1 MLQSRVNQDSPTTSR
16 ALRNSGRTSSTPG
29 ALPPRSFL
37 TTSATS
43 APEIGGPTPE
53 SPGPAS
59 LPEGAP
65 SPPYTVLT
73 MHCFPLLRRRMVVQN
88 LFEAVRKSFSM
99 ASPNSSHVRVFASV
113 TATAALRLAC
123 RYLPAASGVPQA
135 KKFDGIP
142 HRRCP
147 PAGSGIAATA
157 GTDHLAATALVGR
170 LNNGGV
176 EHGPL
181 GLNVPRLPRYM
192 VKALPE
198 VGVEALSDR
207 RLCQTFP
214 ADPHDTFGSASSAPL
229 FARVSKTCGRKSD
242 DTTTKSIIEL
252 RPRVSW
258 CQAQTTVRIRPPTRR
273 RREATLSSTGV
284 NSNTLAP
291 SRGAISIATPARR
304 LSPVAT
310 PEWKR
315 VQPLSRRLVPE
326 PLLCVEVRPTISS
339 RNFSTSR
346 TSSGSFPTSEV
357 TFHVPRAS
365 FCSRGSDRQGPR
377 LRPPPSSHCTRPLW
391 PLLLVVSRREGGP
404 TSSFRAVPGRA
415 PPGHQALAAEP
426 HPQAWLQ
433 GEAPGNVTDIQPT
446 DNDRNQSHS
455 PHVMLSPRLNADQ
468 HSISTTES
476 MIALKDLP
484 LLQRKEFKIHGG
496 QIGDNASDISYN
508 NISKQ
513 IDLGLKEKH
522 TEGEIARAVFRII
535 KPGNFKDMLSSK
547 DEMTIAELKSFLQSH
562 LGEKS
567 STELFQELMN
577 AKQHEH
583 ETPQQF
589 LYRTMGLKQ
598 KGLNEKHDDIRH
610 ELRPLLSDPTVT
622 DEMLLRQVTKTT
634 NEESERKRR
643 LGRGTRPKAAHVQ
656 SSETNTSEVSK
667 EKCNVDT
674 NAKDKLLHQLSAQ
687 VQALTEV
694 EVRPLSELLGDRELD
709 LTAANGE
716 PIPYDGWVDFNLP
729 GNDDPNLAIRVPFL
743 VSQVSLA
750 RPIVGFNVIKE
761 LILGQEG
768 GMGVVSV
775 IARLL
780 KDAMQVESDKAEA
793 IVNFIQTQ
801 EPTHGHALVRVGWH
815 ELVVHPGQVARIKC
829 KVPAD
834 FTSPVALFEVNHPD
848 LKLEQLDLGDGLVE
862 VHHTRRPYVE
872 IAVGN
877 HTQQNI
883 KLDHFTVLGS
893 IQPIDK
899 IVETDQADS
908 VEVNVDDSPV
918 PDGGE
923 DKGETDQLPQLW
935 HPSVDRSHLNEEQQ
949 ELNSN
954 REQGPNSRI
963 QRDRVNGTQAV
974 TLLMMMMMMMMMMG
988 PNTG

>member
-59 LPEGAP
+59 LPEGVSVGLRRSLKYSFHRSTTSRVEVSSAP

-273 RREATLSSTGV
+273 RREATLSFTGV
-284 NSNTLAP
+284 NSNILAP

-315 VQPLSRRLVPE
+315 VQPLSRSLVPE

-346 TSSGSFPTSEV
+346 TSSGSFPTREV

-433 GEAPGNVTDIQPT
+433 GEAPGN
-446 DNDRNQSHS
+446 
-455 PHVMLSPRLNADQ
+455 
-468 HSISTTES
+468 
-476 MIALKDLP
+476 LK
-484 LLQRKEFKIHGG
+484 LQ
-496 QIGDNASDISYN
+496 
-508 NISKQ
+508 
-513 IDLGLKEKH
+513 
-522 TEGEIARAVFRII
+522 
-535 KPGNFKDMLSSK
+535 
-547 DEMTIAELKSFLQSH
+547 ELK
-562 LGEKS
+562 
-567 STELFQELMN
+567 
-577 AKQHEH
+577 
-583 ETPQQF
+583 
-589 LYRTMGLKQ
+589 
-598 KGLNEKHDDIRH
+598 
-610 ELRPLLSDPTVT
+610 
-622 DEMLLRQVTKTT
+622 
-634 NEESERKRR
+634 
-643 LGRGTRPKAAHVQ
+643 
-656 SSETNTSEVSK
+656 
-667 EKCNVDT
+667 
-674 NAKDKLLHQLSAQ
+674 
-687 VQALTEV
+687 
-694 EVRPLSELLGDRELD
+694 
-709 LTAANGE
+709 
-716 PIPYDGWVDFNLP
+716 
-729 GNDDPNLAIRVPFL
+729 
-743 VSQVSLA
+743 
-750 RPIVGFNVIKE
+750 
-761 LILGQEG
+761 
-768 GMGVVSV
+768 
-775 IARLL
+775 
-780 KDAMQVESDKAEA
+780 
-793 IVNFIQTQ
+793 
-801 EPTHGHALVRVGWH
+801 
-815 ELVVHPGQVARIKC
+815 
-829 KVPAD
+829 
-834 FTSPVALFEVNHPD
+834 
-848 LKLEQLDLGDGLVE
+848 
-862 VHHTRRPYVE
+862 
-872 IAVGN
+872 
-877 HTQQNI
+877 
-883 KLDHFTVLGS
+883 
-893 IQPIDK
+893 
-899 IVETDQADS
+899 
-908 VEVNVDDSPV
+908 
-918 PDGGE
+918 
-923 DKGETDQLPQLW
+923 
-935 HPSVDRSHLNEEQQ
+935 
-949 ELNSN
+949 ELNSDNSGGLDSRDARCFTMRCCYLMPLLHAARTDANWLICVPPLERWRRSIQGRRYDVGRFDKPFLNAPQIDPLATSN
-954 REQGPNSRI
+954 RSKLDVKMFGGVRARDEVLKNGPAHPPGDRCEAAALSSEGVFSLRESRARARHI
-963 QRDRVNGTQAV
+963 KTIKPKLGFVANGAARHE
-974 TLLMMMMMMMMMMG
+974 
-988 PNTG
+988 

>member
-1 MLQSRVNQDSPTTSR
+1 
-16 ALRNSGRTSSTPG
+16 
-29 ALPPRSFL
+29 
-37 TTSATS
+37 
-43 APEIGGPTPE
+43 
-53 SPGPAS
+53 
-59 LPEGAP
+59 
-65 SPPYTVLT
+65 

-284 NSNTLAP
+284 NSNILAP

-346 TSSGSFPTSEV
+346 TSSGSFPTREV

-433 GEAPGNVTDIQPT
+433 GEAP
-446 DNDRNQSHS
+446 
-455 PHVMLSPRLNADQ
+455 
-468 HSISTTES
+468 
-476 MIALKDLP
+476 P
-484 LLQRKEFKIHGG
+484 LLPTPACLTTH
-496 QIGDNASDISYN
+496 
-508 NISKQ
+508 
-513 IDLGLKEKH
+513 
-522 TEGEIARAVFRII
+522 
-535 KPGNFKDMLSSK
+535 LSS
-547 DEMTIAELKSFLQSH
+547 
-562 LGEKS
+562 
-567 STELFQELMN
+567 
-577 AKQHEH
+577 
-583 ETPQQF
+583 PCC
-589 LYRTMGLKQ
+589 
-598 KGLNEKHDDIRH
+598 
-610 ELRPLLSDPTVT
+610 RPLPVRLPAPLPTPACP
-622 DEMLLRQVTKTT
+622 TT
-634 NEESERKRR
+634 S
-643 LGRGTRPKAAHVQ
+643 
-656 SSETNTSEVSK
+656 
-667 EKCNVDT
+667 
-674 NAKDKLLHQLSAQ
+674 
-687 VQALTEV
+687 
-694 EVRPLSELLGDRELD
+694 PL
-709 LTAANGE
+709 
-716 PIPYDGWVDFNLP
+716 
-729 GNDDPNLAIRVPFL
+729 
-743 VSQVSLA
+743 
-750 RPIVGFNVIKE
+750 
-761 LILGQEG
+761 
-768 GMGVVSV
+768 
-775 IARLL
+775 
-780 KDAMQVESDKAEA
+780 
-793 IVNFIQTQ
+793 
-801 EPTHGHALVRVGWH
+801 PT
-815 ELVVHPGQVARIKC
+815 
-829 KVPAD
+829 PACPT
-834 FTSPVALFEVNHPD
+834 TSPVADPCLSD
-848 LKLEQLDLGDGLVE
+848 
-862 VHHTRRPYVE
+862 Y
-872 IAVGN
+872 
-877 HTQQNI
+877 
-883 KLDHFTVLGS
+883 
-893 IQPIDK
+893 QP
-899 IVETDQADS
+899 VADPCLS
-908 VEVNVDDSPV
+908 DYQPVADPCLSDYQPPLPSP
-918 PDGGE
+918 P
-923 DKGETDQLPQLW
+923 P
-935 HPSVDRSHLNEEQQ
+935 P
-949 ELNSN
+949 
-954 REQGPNSRI
+954 
-963 QRDRVNGTQAV
+963 A
-974 TLLMMMMMMMMMMG
+974 
-988 PNTG
+988 

>member
-59 LPEGAP
+59 LPEGVSVGLRRSSKYPFHRSTTSRVEVSSAP

-198 VGVEALSDR
+198 
-207 RLCQTFP
+207 
-214 ADPHDTFGSASSAPL
+214 
-229 FARVSKTCGRKSD
+229 
-242 DTTTKSIIEL
+242 
-252 RPRVSW
+252 
-258 CQAQTTVRIRPPTRR
+258 AQTTVRIRPPTRR

-284 NSNTLAP
+284 NSNILAP

-346 TSSGSFPTSEV
+346 TSSGSFPTREV

-433 GEAPGNVTDIQPT
+433 GEAPLGDHGGPQRGEVLGGHPQQQHPEEQEDLRVEDGHLGQPQALHQPLCT
-446 DNDRNQSHS
+446 RKTHARDTRKAHASHMTQAAATVFLVLV
-455 PHVMLSPRLNADQ
+455 HLAAVDGEGQALQQ
-468 HSISTTES
+468 HGS
-476 MIALKDLP
+476 
-484 LLQRKEFKIHGG
+484 LLQLGVPDESIWKKVWSMNRSK
-496 QIGDNASDISYN
+496 ASFF
-508 NISKQ
+508 Q
-513 IDLGLKEKH
+513 
-522 TEGEIARAVFRII
+522 ARRVYWNPLRL
-535 KPGNFKDMLSSK
+535 LSSW
-547 DEMTIAELKSFLQSH
+547 MH
-562 LGEKS
+562 
-567 STELFQELMN
+567 
-577 AKQHEH
+577 
-583 ETPQQF
+583 
-589 LYRTMGLKQ
+589 
-598 KGLNEKHDDIRH
+598 
-610 ELRPLLSDPTVT
+610 
-622 DEMLLRQVTKTT
+622 
-634 NEESERKRR
+634 
-643 LGRGTRPKAAHVQ
+643 
-656 SSETNTSEVSK
+656 
-667 EKCNVDT
+667 
-674 NAKDKLLHQLSAQ
+674 
-687 VQALTEV
+687 
-694 EVRPLSELLGDRELD
+694 
-709 LTAANGE
+709 
-716 PIPYDGWVDFNLP
+716 
-729 GNDDPNLAIRVPFL
+729 
-743 VSQVSLA
+743 A
-750 RPIVGFNVIKE
+750 R
-761 LILGQEG
+761 
-768 GMGVVSV
+768 
-775 IARLL
+775 
-780 KDAMQVESDKAEA
+780 
-793 IVNFIQTQ
+793 
-801 EPTHGHALVRVGWH
+801 
-815 ELVVHPGQVARIKC
+815 
-829 KVPAD
+829 
-834 FTSPVALFEVNHPD
+834 
-848 LKLEQLDLGDGLVE
+848 
-862 VHHTRRPYVE
+862 
-872 IAVGN
+872 
-877 HTQQNI
+877 
-883 KLDHFTVLGS
+883 
-893 IQPIDK
+893 
-899 IVETDQADS
+899 
-908 VEVNVDDSPV
+908 
-918 PDGGE
+918 
-923 DKGETDQLPQLW
+923 
-935 HPSVDRSHLNEEQQ
+935 
-949 ELNSN
+949 
-954 REQGPNSRI
+954 
-963 QRDRVNGTQAV
+963 
-974 TLLMMMMMMMMMMG
+974 
-988 PNTG
+988 

>member
-16 ALRNSGRTSSTPG
+16 VLRNSGRTSSTPG

-43 APEIGGPTPE
+43 APEIGGPTSE

-59 LPEGAP
+59 LPEGMSVGLRRSSKYSFHRSTTSRVEVSSAP

-284 NSNTLAP
+284 NSNILAP

-315 VQPLSRRLVPE
+315 VQLLSRRLVPE

-346 TSSGSFPTSEV
+346 TSSGSFPTREV

-391 PLLLVVSRREGGP
+391 PLLLVVSRREVGP

-433 GEAPGNVTDIQPT
+433 GEAPTIIKTSSNIHLQSRTEVPLPAPQHHSRASSSVEESISCDAKGEEEEWNLFQRLVYNMFRNEKGELDWGLQVEPQEDLDVTSYDIDPRMKIWQSVVETGPGGKYQTAEEDLDELHHPSMVDVVPINQDISDAVPDKVVWNEAEEKVRRYLAPLAGNIGHSQPE
-446 DNDRNQSHS
+446 DMDDMYHGDDL
-455 PHVMLSPRLNADQ
+455 LSAVQVDVPAPVGSDLMGQPQVRLHLEPEEDMDDLFHADQ
-468 HSISTTES
+468 RSDVQMDVPAPVGSDVREQMSVGLHSEPEED
-476 MIALKDLP
+476 MDDLYHRDQVLP
-484 LLQRKEFKIHGG
+484 VAPYQGPA
-496 QIGDNASDISYN
+496 DTPD
-508 NISKQ
+508 
-513 IDLGLKEKH
+513 
-522 TEGEIARAVFRII
+522 AVQLRG
-535 KPGNFKDMLSSK
+535 PLSS
-547 DEMTIAELKSFLQSH
+547 DRATQRTGSEPEEDMDD
-562 LGEKS
+562 
-567 STELFQELMN
+567 
-577 AKQHEH
+577 
-583 ETPQQF
+583 
-589 LYRTMGLKQ
+589 LY
-598 KGLNEKHDDIRH
+598 
-610 ELRPLLSDPTVT
+610 
-622 DEMLLRQVTKTT
+622 
-634 NEESERKRR
+634 
-643 LGRGTRPKAAHVQ
+643 
-656 SSETNTSEVSK
+656 
-667 EKCNVDT
+667 
-674 NAKDKLLHQLSAQ
+674 HQ
-687 VQALTEV
+687 
-694 EVRPLSELLGDRELD
+694 
-709 LTAANGE
+709 
-716 PIPYDGWVDFNLP
+716 
-729 GNDDPNLAIRVPFL
+729 
-743 VSQVSLA
+743 
-750 RPIVGFNVIKE
+750 
-761 LILGQEG
+761 
-768 GMGVVSV
+768 
-775 IARLL
+775 
-780 KDAMQVESDKAEA
+780 
-793 IVNFIQTQ
+793 
-801 EPTHGHALVRVGWH
+801 
-815 ELVVHPGQVARIKC
+815 
-829 KVPAD
+829 
-834 FTSPVALFEVNHPD
+834 
-848 LKLEQLDLGDGLVE
+848 
-862 VHHTRRPYVE
+862 
-872 IAVGN
+872 
-877 HTQQNI
+877 
-883 KLDHFTVLGS
+883 
-893 IQPIDK
+893 
-899 IVETDQADS
+899 
-908 VEVNVDDSPV
+908 
-918 PDGGE
+918 
-923 DKGETDQLPQLW
+923 
-935 HPSVDRSHLNEEQQ
+935 
-949 ELNSN
+949 
-954 REQGPNSRI
+954 
-963 QRDRVNGTQAV
+963 
-974 TLLMMMMMMMMMMG
+974 
-988 PNTG
+988 

>member
-1 MLQSRVNQDSPTTSR
+1 MTIGEGRNVDRLVNRELCLSAQLPLHHDGSVQSPHYCRRSTDPPVDLPLHPPLTREQDPEVLELLHLGQDLIPDPEGALHPFPVEDHGLGLGGADSHPDRFTLGCEPVQRELEVTPHNIQGLKELQ
-16 ALRNSGRTSSTPG
+16 G

-59 LPEGAP
+59 LPEGVSVGLRRSSKYPFHRSTTSRVEVSSAP

-113 TATAALRLAC
+113 TTTAALRLAC

-284 NSNTLAP
+284 NSNILAP
-291 SRGAISIATPARR
+291 SRGAIIATPARR

-346 TSSGSFPTSEV
+346 TSSGSFTTREV

-415 PPGHQALAAEP
+415 P
-426 HPQAWLQ
+426 
-433 GEAPGNVTDIQPT
+433 
-446 DNDRNQSHS
+446 
-455 PHVMLSPRLNADQ
+455 
-468 HSISTTES
+468 
-476 MIALKDLP
+476 
-484 LLQRKEFKIHGG
+484 
-496 QIGDNASDISYN
+496 
-508 NISKQ
+508 
-513 IDLGLKEKH
+513 
-522 TEGEIARAVFRII
+522 
-535 KPGNFKDMLSSK
+535 
-547 DEMTIAELKSFLQSH
+547 
-562 LGEKS
+562 
-567 STELFQELMN
+567 
-577 AKQHEH
+577 
-583 ETPQQF
+583 
-589 LYRTMGLKQ
+589 
-598 KGLNEKHDDIRH
+598 
-610 ELRPLLSDPTVT
+610 
-622 DEMLLRQVTKTT
+622 
-634 NEESERKRR
+634 
-643 LGRGTRPKAAHVQ
+643 
-656 SSETNTSEVSK
+656 
-667 EKCNVDT
+667 
-674 NAKDKLLHQLSAQ
+674 
-687 VQALTEV
+687 
-694 EVRPLSELLGDRELD
+694 
-709 LTAANGE
+709 
-716 PIPYDGWVDFNLP
+716 WV
-729 GNDDPNLAIRVPFL
+729 
-743 VSQVSLA
+743 
-750 RPIVGFNVIKE
+750 
-761 LILGQEG
+761 
-768 GMGVVSV
+768 
-775 IARLL
+775 
-780 KDAMQVESDKAEA
+780 
-793 IVNFIQTQ
+793 
-801 EPTHGHALVRVGWH
+801 
-815 ELVVHPGQVARIKC
+815 
-829 KVPAD
+829 
-834 FTSPVALFEVNHPD
+834 
-848 LKLEQLDLGDGLVE
+848 
-862 VHHTRRPYVE
+862 
-872 IAVGN
+872 
-877 HTQQNI
+877 
-883 KLDHFTVLGS
+883 
-893 IQPIDK
+893 
-899 IVETDQADS
+899 
-908 VEVNVDDSPV
+908 
-918 PDGGE
+918 
-923 DKGETDQLPQLW
+923 
-935 HPSVDRSHLNEEQQ
+935 
-949 ELNSN
+949 
-954 REQGPNSRI
+954 
-963 QRDRVNGTQAV
+963 
-974 TLLMMMMMMMMMMG
+974 
-988 PNTG
+988 

>member
-1 MLQSRVNQDSPTTSR
+1 
-16 ALRNSGRTSSTPG
+16 
-29 ALPPRSFL
+29 
-37 TTSATS
+37 
-43 APEIGGPTPE
+43 
-53 SPGPAS
+53 
-59 LPEGAP
+59 
-65 SPPYTVLT
+65 

-147 PAGSGIAATA
+147 PGGSGIAATA

-346 TSSGSFPTSEV
+346 TSSGSFPTREV

-433 GEAPGNVTDIQPT
+433 GEAP
-446 DNDRNQSHS
+446 
-455 PHVMLSPRLNADQ
+455 L
-468 HSISTTES
+468 
-476 MIALKDLP
+476 
-484 LLQRKEFKIHGG
+484 
-496 QIGDNASDISYN
+496 
-508 NISKQ
+508 
-513 IDLGLKEKH
+513 
-522 TEGEIARAVFRII
+522 
-535 KPGNFKDMLSSK
+535 
-547 DEMTIAELKSFLQSH
+547 
-562 LGEKS
+562 
-567 STELFQELMN
+567 
-577 AKQHEH
+577 
-583 ETPQQF
+583 
-589 LYRTMGLKQ
+589 
-598 KGLNEKHDDIRH
+598 HDDFLDIFKCQFQSLGIFQIESIKEAH
-610 ELRPLLSDPTVT
+610 ENGNSICHRRQLAQNLLSLKYDASV
-622 DEMLLRQVTKTT
+622 LRCP
-634 NEESERKRR
+634 RKAC
-643 LGRGTRPKAAHVQ
+643 LQKKQACKP
-656 SSETNTSEVSK
+656 EVCSQTHLQISVVYI
-667 EKCNVDT
+667 CG
-674 NAKDKLLHQLSAQ
+674 LHIHDA
-687 VQALTEV
+687 
-694 EVRPLSELLGDRELD
+694 
-709 LTAANGE
+709 
-716 PIPYDGWVDFNLP
+716 NLP
-729 GNDDPNLAIRVPFL
+729 FHHIP
-743 VSQVSLA
+743 
-750 RPIVGFNVIKE
+750 
-761 LILGQEG
+761 
-768 GMGVVSV
+768 
-775 IARLL
+775 
-780 KDAMQVESDKAEA
+780 
-793 IVNFIQTQ
+793 
-801 EPTHGHALVRVGWH
+801 
-815 ELVVHPGQVARIKC
+815 
-829 KVPAD
+829 KV
-834 FTSPVALFEVNHPD
+834 L
-848 LKLEQLDLGDGLVE
+848 
-862 VHHTRRPYVE
+862 YWIE
-872 IAVGN
+872 I
-877 HTQQNI
+877 
-883 KLDHFTVLGS
+883 
-893 IQPIDK
+893 
-899 IVETDQADS
+899 
-908 VEVNVDDSPV
+908 
-918 PDGGE
+918 
-923 DKGETDQLPQLW
+923 W
-935 HPSVDRSHLNEEQQ
+935 
-949 ELNSN
+949 
-954 REQGPNSRI
+954 
-963 QRDRVNGTQAV
+963 
-974 TLLMMMMMMMMMMG
+974 
-988 PNTG
+988 

>member
-1 MLQSRVNQDSPTTSR
+1 
-16 ALRNSGRTSSTPG
+16 
-29 ALPPRSFL
+29 
-37 TTSATS
+37 
-43 APEIGGPTPE
+43 
-53 SPGPAS
+53 
-59 LPEGAP
+59 
-65 SPPYTVLT
+65 

-284 NSNTLAP
+284 NSNILAP

-346 TSSGSFPTSEV
+346 TSSGSFPTREV

-415 PPGHQALAAEP
+415 PNNYASIHCPEVTKIIGLIVLPGLNDDRDGATALMAKVTARTDALQAKQGLVRGVEGWVLNFVCVPMLTILGFRFTCTAVAEAAWILVP
-426 HPQAWLQ
+426 
-433 GEAPGNVTDIQPT
+433 
-446 DNDRNQSHS
+446 
-455 PHVMLSPRLNADQ
+455 
-468 HSISTTES
+468 
-476 MIALKDLP
+476 
-484 LLQRKEFKIHGG
+484 
-496 QIGDNASDISYN
+496 
-508 NISKQ
+508 
-513 IDLGLKEKH
+513 LGLVAGQAERCMC
-522 TEGEIARAVFRII
+522 TDGTVAGISFASLSVFN
-535 KPGNFKDMLSSK
+535 PSD
-547 DEMTIAELKSFLQSH
+547 TI
-562 LGEKS
+562 
-567 STELFQELMN
+567 
-577 AKQHEH
+577 
-583 ETPQQF
+583 
-589 LYRTMGLKQ
+589 
-598 KGLNEKHDDIRH
+598 
-610 ELRPLLSDPTVT
+610 
-622 DEMLLRQVTKTT
+622 
-634 NEESERKRR
+634 
-643 LGRGTRPKAAHVQ
+643 
-656 SSETNTSEVSK
+656 
-667 EKCNVDT
+667 
-674 NAKDKLLHQLSAQ
+674 
-687 VQALTEV
+687 
-694 EVRPLSELLGDRELD
+694 
-709 LTAANGE
+709 
-716 PIPYDGWVDFNLP
+716 
-729 GNDDPNLAIRVPFL
+729 LA
-743 VSQVSLA
+743 
-750 RPIVGFNVIKE
+750 
-761 LILGQEG
+761 
-768 GMGVVSV
+768 
-775 IARLL
+775 
-780 KDAMQVESDKAEA
+780 
-793 IVNFIQTQ
+793 
-801 EPTHGHALVRVGWH
+801 
-815 ELVVHPGQVARIKC
+815 
-829 KVPAD
+829 
-834 FTSPVALFEVNHPD
+834 SPWL
-848 LKLEQLDLGDGLVE
+848 
-862 VHHTRRPYVE
+862 
-872 IAVGN
+872 
-877 HTQQNI
+877 
-883 KLDHFTVLGS
+883 
-893 IQPIDK
+893 
-899 IVETDQADS
+899 
-908 VEVNVDDSPV
+908 
-918 PDGGE
+918 
-923 DKGETDQLPQLW
+923 
-935 HPSVDRSHLNEEQQ
+935 
-949 ELNSN
+949 
-954 REQGPNSRI
+954 
-963 QRDRVNGTQAV
+963 
-974 TLLMMMMMMMMMMG
+974 
-988 PNTG
+988 

>member
-59 LPEGAP
+59 LPEGVSVGLRRSSKYSFHRSTTSRVEVSSAP

-73 MHCFPLLRRRMVVQN
+73 MHCFPLLRRRMVIQN

-207 RLCQTFP
+207 RLYQTFP

-284 NSNTLAP
+284 NSNILAP

-346 TSSGSFPTSEV
+346 TSSGSFPTREV

-365 FCSRGSDRQGPR
+365 FCSRGSDCQGPR

-415 PPGHQALAAEP
+415 PCRVSAHEDRTVPLVFCSSLVETMCGTKPYTSVWWSLKR
-426 HPQAWLQ
+426 AWICL
-433 GEAPGNVTDIQPT
+433 GACTGGGAVG
-446 DNDRNQSHS
+446 
-455 PHVMLSPRLNADQ
+455 LNCC
-468 HSISTTES
+468 HFTE
-476 MIALKDLP
+476 
-484 LLQRKEFKIHGG
+484 
-496 QIGDNASDISYN
+496 
-508 NISKQ
+508 
-513 IDLGLKEKH
+513 
-522 TEGEIARAVFRII
+522 
-535 KPGNFKDMLSSK
+535 
-547 DEMTIAELKSFLQSH
+547 
-562 LGEKS
+562 
-567 STELFQELMN
+567 TELQ
-577 AKQHEH
+577 
-583 ETPQQF
+583 P
-589 LYRTMGLKQ
+589 G
-598 KGLNEKHDDIRH
+598 
-610 ELRPLLSDPTVT
+610 DP
-622 DEMLLRQVTKTT
+622 M
-634 NEESERKRR
+634 R
-643 LGRGTRPKAAHVQ
+643 LT
-656 SSETNTSEVSK
+656 
-667 EKCNVDT
+667 
-674 NAKDKLLHQLSAQ
+674 
-687 VQALTEV
+687 
-694 EVRPLSELLGDRELD
+694 
-709 LTAANGE
+709 
-716 PIPYDGWVDFNLP
+716 
-729 GNDDPNLAIRVPFL
+729 
-743 VSQVSLA
+743 
-750 RPIVGFNVIKE
+750 
-761 LILGQEG
+761 
-768 GMGVVSV
+768 
-775 IARLL
+775 
-780 KDAMQVESDKAEA
+780 
-793 IVNFIQTQ
+793 
-801 EPTHGHALVRVGWH
+801 
-815 ELVVHPGQVARIKC
+815 
-829 KVPAD
+829 
-834 FTSPVALFEVNHPD
+834 
-848 LKLEQLDLGDGLVE
+848 
-862 VHHTRRPYVE
+862 
-872 IAVGN
+872 
-877 HTQQNI
+877 
-883 KLDHFTVLGS
+883 
-893 IQPIDK
+893 
-899 IVETDQADS
+899 
-908 VEVNVDDSPV
+908 
-918 PDGGE
+918 
-923 DKGETDQLPQLW
+923 
-935 HPSVDRSHLNEEQQ
+935 
-949 ELNSN
+949 
-954 REQGPNSRI
+954 
-963 QRDRVNGTQAV
+963 
-974 TLLMMMMMMMMMMG
+974 
-988 PNTG
+988 

>member
-59 LPEGAP
+59 LPEGVSVGLRRSSKYSFHRSTTSRVEVSSAP
-65 SPPYTVLT
+65 SPPYTVLM

-113 TATAALRLAC
+113 TAAAALRLAC

-170 LNNGGV
+170 LNNGGA
-176 EHGPL
+176 EHVPL

-284 NSNTLAP
+284 NSSILAP

-339 RNFSTSR
+339 RNFSTSH
-346 TSSGSFPTSEV
+346 TSSGSFPTREV

-365 FCSRGSDRQGPR
+365 FCSRGSDRQGPC

-391 PLLLVVSRREGGP
+391 PLLLVVA
-404 TSSFRAVPGRA
+404 AVPQKPRPQLHTDDAEDEEDKEAEEQHIAQHGQCVQQQDVVVLA
-415 PPGHQALAAEP
+415 KSWHLLASQLHSMAKLFVPPNPNHF
-426 HPQAWLQ
+426 H
-433 GEAPGNVTDIQPT
+433 
-446 DNDRNQSHS
+446 
-455 PHVMLSPRLNADQ
+455 
-468 HSISTTES
+468 STT
-476 MIALKDLP
+476 IDH
-484 LLQRKEFKIHGG
+484 HGV
-496 QIGDNASDISYN
+496 
-508 NISKQ
+508 
-513 IDLGLKEKH
+513 
-522 TEGEIARAVFRII
+522 TGEQKCQAAV
-535 KPGNFKDMLSSK
+535 
-547 DEMTIAELKSFLQSH
+547 
-562 LGEKS
+562 
-567 STELFQELMN
+567 
-577 AKQHEH
+577 
-583 ETPQQF
+583 
-589 LYRTMGLKQ
+589 
-598 KGLNEKHDDIRH
+598 
-610 ELRPLLSDPTVT
+610 
-622 DEMLLRQVTKTT
+622 
-634 NEESERKRR
+634 
-643 LGRGTRPKAAHVQ
+643 
-656 SSETNTSEVSK
+656 
-667 EKCNVDT
+667 
-674 NAKDKLLHQLSAQ
+674 
-687 VQALTEV
+687 
-694 EVRPLSELLGDRELD
+694 
-709 LTAANGE
+709 
-716 PIPYDGWVDFNLP
+716 
-729 GNDDPNLAIRVPFL
+729 
-743 VSQVSLA
+743 
-750 RPIVGFNVIKE
+750 
-761 LILGQEG
+761 
-768 GMGVVSV
+768 
-775 IARLL
+775 
-780 KDAMQVESDKAEA
+780 
-793 IVNFIQTQ
+793 
-801 EPTHGHALVRVGWH
+801 
-815 ELVVHPGQVARIKC
+815 
-829 KVPAD
+829 
-834 FTSPVALFEVNHPD
+834 
-848 LKLEQLDLGDGLVE
+848 
-862 VHHTRRPYVE
+862 
-872 IAVGN
+872 
-877 HTQQNI
+877 
-883 KLDHFTVLGS
+883 
-893 IQPIDK
+893 
-899 IVETDQADS
+899 
-908 VEVNVDDSPV
+908 
-918 PDGGE
+918 
-923 DKGETDQLPQLW
+923 
-935 HPSVDRSHLNEEQQ
+935 
-949 ELNSN
+949 
-954 REQGPNSRI
+954 
-963 QRDRVNGTQAV
+963 
-974 TLLMMMMMMMMMMG
+974 
-988 PNTG
+988 